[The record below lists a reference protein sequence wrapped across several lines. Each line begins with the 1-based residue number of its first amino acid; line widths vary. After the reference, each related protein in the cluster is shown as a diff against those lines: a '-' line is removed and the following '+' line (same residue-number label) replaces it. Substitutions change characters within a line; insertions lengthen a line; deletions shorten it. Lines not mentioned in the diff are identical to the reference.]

1 MEEALR
7 IGTIT
12 NSKRYEY
19 TVSIDTAFRFYS
31 FCYSYIFWTFDKLSL
46 IIHIV
51 ILWLV
56 TGEKRKSSSES
67 FSLSK
72 REGSAKRHSKRS
84 RHQNETR
91 QSMTLNPEETKSKN
105 TASSME
111 CTCSLYVPRLSE
123 NSQDQIRMSK
133 RDACTSPTI
142 PSPNNMTYTTRKG
155 SKFITS
161 DLMIC
166 ILHEYIGKR
175 INLSK
180 RFLNFFH

>member
-142 PSPNNMTYTTRKG
+142 PSPNNLTYSTRKG
-155 SKFITS
+155 TKFISS
-161 DLMIC
+161 DLMIF
-166 ILHEYIGKR
+166 ILQK
-175 INLSK
+175 N
-180 RFLNFFH
+180 